1 MKQFHYLIMRKLDTE
16 KQKAAQYS
24 LSRNPFLGTNIS
36 RLILFFLIFIV
47 GCGVSYDK
55 DDYIRE
61 FKQFVDE
68 VKIGYKSYTVADW
81 QIADEKYEQYS
92 VQEYEIFSDDLTG
105 EDMKI
110 IGQLK
115 GTYTTLKIR
124 VRTNDLLEQSK
135 DIIDQAEGVIDDVLE
150 SIKK

>member
-36 RLILFFLIFIV
+36 RLILFFLIFIA

-105 EDMKI
+105 EDMGI
-110 IGQLK
+110 IGKLK
-115 GTYTTLKIR
+115 ATYAVIKLKKGA
-124 VRTNDLLEQSK
+124 NDLIEQSK
-135 DIIDQAEGVIDDVLE
+135 DLLDHAGGFIEGIADTTN
-150 SIKK
+150 K